1 MGRSRGDGRQDC
13 PGGGA
18 HRPYISPISRPY
30 LAHISPISRKVE
42 ALIATATD
50 LESLQRCV
58 HVSGFGF
65 GFGFRVQVKG

>member
-1 MGRSRGDGRQDC
+1 
-13 PGGGA
+13 
-18 HRPYISPISRPY
+18 
-30 LAHISPISRKVE
+30 VE